1 MELIQYTVRPGNTLF
16 GIAQFFNTTVQDILM
31 YNNIASPSDIRVGQV
46 LTVPAGSSAGEFYV
60 VRPGDTL
67 WSIAQRNNTT
77 TAALISMNM
86 LTNPNV
92 IYPGQILKIR

>member
-31 YNNIASPSDIRVGQV
+31 FNNLKTTSDLRIGQV
-46 LTVPAGSSAGEFYV
+46 LTIPAGLTDGEFYV

-67 WSIAQRNNTT
+67 WNIAERYGITV
-77 TAALISMNM
+77 AELINMNM
-86 LTNPNV
+86 LINPNI
-92 IYPGQILKIR
+92 IYPGQILKIK